1 MYKIGWCSLARIKTH
16 KTRDKPC
23 SVQNGEAIV
32 LHLDSSR
39 PPRSLL
45 WPPGVDTVLKPP
57 KATSMF
63 AYLPSLYSCSEQL
76 CFQKQR
82 YTSIERAIPCS
93 HKGMGKKHICWK
105 HLTGPNKEAK
115 RLQNHGSTTE
125 PVRSATLFGKTKR
138 SHHKSVPCL
147 QQSSNAE
154 VIQTNCRAWWYVAG
168 RLSRRSNG

>member
-76 CFQKQR
+76 RFQKQR

-93 HKGMGKKHICWK
+93 HKGMEKKHLLKTLDWTK
-105 HLTGPNKEAK
+105 QRSEKVAKPWQHNWTSEERNTVWQNQGP
-115 RLQNHGSTTE
+115 TTKAY
-125 PVRSATLFGKTKR
+125 PACSK
-138 SHHKSVPCL
+138 VPML
-147 QQSSNAE
+147 K
-154 VIQTNCRAWWYVAG
+154 
-168 RLSRRSNG
+168 

>member
-76 CFQKQR
+76 RFQKQR

-93 HKGMGKKHICWK
+93 HKGMGKKKTSVENTWLDQTKKRKGCKTMAAQLNQWGAQHCLAK
-105 HLTGPNKEAK
+105 PRGP
-115 RLQNHGSTTE
+115 TTKAY
-125 PVRSATLFGKTKR
+125 PACSK
-138 SHHKSVPCL
+138 VPML
-147 QQSSNAE
+147 K
-154 VIQTNCRAWWYVAG
+154 
-168 RLSRRSNG
+168 